1 MSNKCA
7 DQSDVSL
14 MTRTRRFVPKGSCDC
29 DCDDQH
35 HDFTPMGFMCAGCG
49 HLQRSDF

>member
-14 MTRTRRFVPKGSCDC
+14 MKRHFVPKGSCDC
-29 DCDDQH
+29 DCDKQH
-35 HDFTPMGFMCAGCG
+35 HDYTPMGFMCAGCG
-49 HLQRSDF
+49 HLQRVDF

>member
-14 MTRTRRFVPKGSCDC
+14 MKRVYCPKGSCDC
-29 DCDDQH
+29 DCDNQNH
-35 HDFTPMGFMCAGCG
+35 GMTPMGYMCDKCG
-49 HLQRSDF
+49 HLQRTDF